1 MDPLEREA
9 RREFEIL
16 TAIDEGQGLSQRLL
30 AERLGVALGLTNLYL
45 KRLVRKGYIKV
56 AGLSGRRLRYLLT
69 PKGIAQKTRLTYE
82 HMAYWASLY
91 RRARRTLREGLAPFL
106 ARGMRRIA
114 LYGTGEPAELAYL
127 TLREFG
133 LEPVG
138 VFDKSAGGVFLGY
151 PVRDHRELAA
161 EDVDGIIVATFV
173 RPDAL
178 LAELEAVGLPREKFL
193 PLRPPAGARKLRGN
207 DDGLG

>member
-1 MDPLEREA
+1 MYSLERDT

-16 TAIDEGQGLSQRLL
+16 TAIEEEQVLTQRAL
-30 AERLGVALGLTNLYL
+30 AKRLGVALGLANLYL
-45 KRLVRKGYIKV
+45 NRLVRKGYVKV
-56 AGLSGRRLRYLLT
+56 SGLSRRRLRYLLT
-69 PKGIAQKTRLTYE
+69 PKGIAQKSRLTYE

-106 ARGMRRIA
+106 AHGMRRIA

-138 VFDKSAGGVFLGY
+138 VFDKSAGSVFLGY
-151 PVRDHRELAA
+151 PVRDSRDLVSEQ
-161 EDVDGIIVATFV
+161 VDGIIVATFE

-178 LAELEAVGLPREKFL
+178 LRQLEAVGLPRDKL
-193 PLRPPAGARKLRGN
+193 VPLRPPAGGKKPRGDN
-207 DDGLG
+207 DGPG